1 MSKTANDEE
10 RKEITIR
17 RIDRMIKK
25 PVLVLY
31 LKDTLKQGTIAEL
44 EIDFSG
50 SIWESSEGMFKG
62 SYSEQGSIEKK

>member
-1 MSKTANDEE
+1 MSKTAKDDE
-10 RKEITIR
+10 RKEIPIR

-50 SIWESSEGMFKG
+50 SIWESAEGMFKG